1 MKIVETE
8 QELRA
13 CYAVMKELRP
23 HLASEDA
30 FVAQMQRQYQQQY
43 RILAVWERDA
53 VVALAGYRYQENTVY
68 GRFLYVDDLIA
79 AESHRNRRWG
89 ALLLER
95 LSEMAQQAQC
105 ARSGFG
111 KLPLVAAGHRAITAS
126 ASAGAAGIARLM
138 GRTAAACGQRVRQ
151 RAVAAA
157 GRRPACARTVIAG
170 VVGPAD

>member
-23 HLASEDA
+23 QLASEDA
-30 FVAQMQRQYQQQY
+30 FVAQVLRQYQQQY

-79 AESHRNRRWG
+79 SESHRNRRWG

-105 ARSGFG
+105 ARLVLDTALSNVLAQRFYFRQGLLPGALRFG
-111 KLPLVAAGHRAITAS
+111 KVLA
-126 ASAGAAGIARLM
+126 
-138 GRTAAACGQRVRQ
+138 
-151 RAVAAA
+151 
-157 GRRPACARTVIAG
+157 
-170 VVGPAD
+170 

>member
-30 FVAQMQRQYQQQY
+30 FVAQVLRQYQQQY

-79 AESHRNRRWG
+79 SESHRNRRWG

-105 ARSGFG
+105 ARLVLDTALSNVLAQRFYFRQGLLPGALRFG
-111 KLPLVAAGHRAITAS
+111 KVLA
-126 ASAGAAGIARLM
+126 
-138 GRTAAACGQRVRQ
+138 
-151 RAVAAA
+151 
-157 GRRPACARTVIAG
+157 
-170 VVGPAD
+170 